1 MCSPDT
7 SIMLIGADEAVR
19 VRQGVYVR
27 AMPIYRPPS
36 LTIPMPPWAKPKNVR
51 ACIIRDIASAVSF
64 CERAG
69 VKLVVHPL
77 LIHVSSSVVVCYVAD
92 APDTRFDPPEGDYC
106 PAWSI
111 GCMLHKMI
119 TGRAPVTTRDVAE
132 HREMRALVRCL
143 GTPTLS
149 ESHAL
154 GIPPQERARARAK
167 VPGASLAERMVLR
180 ATLAWDPARRM
191 ACVARGLV
199 SALDT
204 VWDGDTDLLL
214 LLPPHPPTHPKE
226 TDERAAAEIPEETP
240 DAP

>member
-1 MCSPDT
+1 MRRPDT
-7 SIMLIGADEAVR
+7 SIEWTDEAVR

-27 AMPIYRPPS
+27 AMPIYRSPAH
-36 LTIPMPPWAKPKNVR
+36 TIPMPPWAKPRAVR
-51 ACIIRDIASAVSF
+51 ARITRDLASAVSF
-64 CERAG
+64 CEKTG

-77 LIHVSSSVVVCYVAD
+77 LVHMSASGIVCCVGD
-92 APDTRFDPPEGDYC
+92 APDARFDPPEGEYS

-154 GIPPQERARARAK
+154 GIPPQESARARAK
-167 VPGASLAERMVLR
+167 VPGASLGERMVLR

-204 VWDGDTDLLL
+204 IRDGDPDAAA
-214 LLPPHPPTHPKE
+214 PPFTPPTNPKE
-226 TDERAAAEIPEETP
+226 TDEGE
-240 DAP
+240 